1 MGKQL
6 CKQHGSKA
14 SQPILGLGWIQAH
27 TQVKPTQR
35 GKERALENV
44 SGVTAHTTQGNGRME
59 LGMERESSSPEK
71 EQFTTECLTMTLE
84 MAQER

>member
-6 CKQHGSKA
+6 CKRHGNKV

-27 TQVKPTQR
+27 TQVKLTQK
-35 GKERALENV
+35 GNERALENV
-44 SGVTAHTTQGNGRME
+44 SGGTAHTTQVSGRME
-59 LGMERESSSPEK
+59 LGMEKESSSQEK
-71 EQFTTECLTMTLE
+71 EQSTTECLTMTLE